1 MCRVSI
7 YRDYWCRIMN
17 SRNPGRNPS
26 RTPSPSRSPRD
37 NRARASG
44 RPDLPLSITGV
55 AFPAVHNYDREV
67 KTLSQ
72 TRNRNPDFL
81 DKVNT
86 LATQIHD
93 DKTLTEP
100 IKQFH
105 LTILDSL
112 ERDAILE
119 QIKKEDKVILRL
131 FQSAQPMTHESLRLE
146 DKRSLQDLILLF
158 APDIL
163 NEELNHM
170 YRRDPEFELKKAA
183 KLAELLSIYMNL
195 LERLL
200 PTFFGA
206 HPTDP
211 NRLFIPNT
219 TRNAQGEFVNREE
232 ALMVDLAMRAVYQY
246 MVQIK
251 SIGGSASAIADVVVP
266 RTAEDIPKMLATF
279 GLTIA
284 TLKAIS
290 PMLFQLINAL
300 ATGGGLT
307 VSDIR
312 SIMTEAFLN
321 AGYISAFLLWC
332 NQNKEQITELAWK
345 IFSKTLGRGMPEV
358 PPPPPKDFKTLFSDL
373 SKTTAAARIEEL
385 TGRRPV
391 FEFDLSTGLDCVVYF
406 TRAACVKQA
415 DLAASAFRQVPRGLQ
430 YLSNTCSRLAQR
442 VVQAGSSYA
451 VGLEATAGTV
461 SPDTY
466 NSFSDLLLKLAEN
479 AEYAT
484 LHANA
489 DFIRC
494 MQLMQLNNPNP
505 YRLNA
510 TRLQAFA
517 AYDRMPS
524 HEALIFDG
532 RLVPNTTRADIGD
545 SCPSPSTLEDG
556 PVQRGTYI
564 DPTTGMVSDGEVVLP
579 GSAAFE
585 RYGDE
590 GHKPSIEYDS
600 WLRGMQL
607 AAAQKQQ
614 EATGSG
620 FGSGSAFG
628 RSRASG
634 ASGGFG
640 GLGGFG
646 GFGSGPAFGPA
657 SGSGSG
663 SGPASF
669 GSGFG
674 LGGPPGRPGRR
685 GGRSRSR
692 KRSVSKRTR
701 RKGLAKKQKSNKN
714 KLQSRRKVHRA
725 SSRRSHK

>member
-1 MCRVSI
+1 
-7 YRDYWCRIMN
+7 MN

-44 RPDLPLSITGV
+44 GPDLSITGV

-67 KTLSQ
+67 KKLSQ
-72 TRNRNPDFL
+72 TKDRNPDFL

-93 DKTLTEP
+93 DKILTEP
-100 IKQFH
+100 KKQFY
-105 LTILDSL
+105 LTELDRL
-112 ERDAILE
+112 ERDTILE
-119 QIKKEDKVILRL
+119 QIKKEDEAILSL
-131 FQSAQPMTHESLRLE
+131 FQSAQSMTHENLTPE
-146 DKRSLQDLILLF
+146 YKHSLQQLILRF
-158 APDIL
+158 APEIL
-163 NEELNHM
+163 NEQLNLM

-206 HPTDP
+206 VPAAEP
-211 NRLFIPNT
+211 KRLFIPNT

-246 MVQIK
+246 MVQLK
-251 SIGGSASAIADVVVP
+251 SIGRSASAITDAVVP
-266 RTAEDIPKMLATF
+266 RTAEDFIAKFATF
-279 GLTIA
+279 GLTLA
-284 TLKAIS
+284 TLNAIC
-290 PMLFQLINAL
+290 PKLFNLINGIVA
-300 ATGGGLT
+300 GGGLT

-312 SIMTEAFLN
+312 LIMEYAFSN

-332 NQNKEQITELAWK
+332 NQNSAQITELAWK

-556 PVQRGTYI
+556 PVQRDPYI
-564 DPTTGMVSDGEVVLP
+564 DLTTGMVSDGSP
-579 GSAAFE
+579 APPRWSAA
-585 RYGDE
+585 YGSSGDE
-590 GHKPSIEYDS
+590 GHKTSIQYNQ
-600 WLRGMQL
+600 LREMQL

-620 FGSGSAFG
+620 FGSGFGGPAQSGSAQ
-628 RSRASG
+628 
-634 ASGGFG
+634 GGFG
-640 GLGGFG
+640 FG
-646 GFGSGPAFGPA
+646 GPAQSR
-657 SGSGSG
+657 SGSG
-663 SGPASF
+663 F

-674 LGGPPGRPGRR
+674 LGGHPGGFGSGGQ

>member
-1 MCRVSI
+1 
-7 YRDYWCRIMN
+7 MN

-26 RTPSPSRSPRD
+26 RSRSHSPSRSPIPSPRD
-37 NRARASG
+37 NRARAIG
-44 RPDLPLSITGV
+44 GPDLSITGV

-67 KTLSQ
+67 KKLSQ
-72 TRNRNPDFL
+72 TKHRPSDFL

-93 DKTLTEP
+93 DKTLTEQ

-105 LTILDSL
+105 LTELDRL
-112 ERDAILE
+112 ERDTILE
-119 QIKKEDKVILRL
+119 QIKKEDKAILHL
-131 FQSAQPMTHESLRLE
+131 FQSAQPMTHESLRPE
-146 DKRSLQDLILLF
+146 DKRSLQQLILDI

-163 NEELNHM
+163 NEELNLM

-206 HPTDP
+206 VPAGEP

-251 SIGGSASAIADVVVP
+251 SIGRSASAIADVVVP
-266 RTAEDIPKMLATF
+266 RTAEDIPTMLATF

-290 PMLFQLINAL
+290 PMLFQLINAV

-312 SIMTEAFLN
+312 SIMTDAFLN

-358 PPPPPKDFKTLFSDL
+358 PPPPPNDFKTLFSDL
-373 SKTTAAARIEEL
+373 SKTTAAARIVKL

-406 TRAACVKQA
+406 TRVACVKQA

-466 NSFSDLLLKLAEN
+466 NSFSDLLLKLAGN

-505 YRLNA
+505 YSLNA

-524 HEALIFDG
+524 HGALIFDEK
-532 RLVPNTTRADIGD
+532 LVPNTTRADIGD

-556 PVQRGTYI
+556 PVQRDPYI
-564 DPTTGMVSDGEVVLP
+564 DPTTGMVSDGSP
-579 GSAAFE
+579 APPRWSAAFGSD
-585 RYGDE
+585 GDE
-590 GHKPSIEYDS
+590 GRKTSIQYDR
-600 WLRGMQL
+600 LREMQL

-620 FGSGSAFG
+620 FGSGSGSAFG

-634 ASGGFG
+634 GLGGF
-640 GLGGFG
+640 GGFG
-646 GFGSGPAFGPA
+646 GFGSGPASGPA
-657 SGSGSG
+657 SGSGPASSGSGSG
-663 SGPASF
+663 SGSGF

-674 LGGPPGRPGRR
+674 LGSR